1 LRVVV
6 DARLVTYQRAGIGTY
21 LLSLLASLRDVVGR
35 EQLLVLISRRDP
47 DVVRRL
53 PDLPTRAIW
62 TPPHHRLEQ
71 VALPLELAAIRGD
84 VYHAPDFIPPF
95 VRRVPAVVTIHDL
108 AFLKWPELLTA
119 QSRRYYGQVAR
130 AVRSA
135 DRVIAVSTRTRDDLV
150 ELVDAPARR
159 IDVVYEAADARF
171 RPADGAAVAEVRRRL
186 GLPERYFLFVGTR
199 EPRKNLRRLLEAYAL
214 VADDLEAPDLVIAGR
229 VGWID
234 EDLEGQATILGVGAR
249 VHFTGGVADEDLPA
263 LYSGAVAFVLPSIYE
278 GFGLP
283 TLEAMACE
291 TPVIASTGGSL
302 PEIVGDAGL
311 LVDPFNV
318 SALAAALGRIWREP
332 GLRGEMVERGRAR
345 ASQFSWRRAAEETLD
360 VYRRAA

>member
-21 LLSLLASLRDVVGR
+21 LLSLLASLADLLGR
-35 EQLLVLISRRDP
+35 EQLLVLKSRKGP
-47 DVVRRL
+47 DLLGRL
-53 PDLPTRAIW
+53 GLPTRALL

-71 VALPLELAAIRGD
+71 LALPLELATIRCD

-135 DRVIAVSTRTRDDLV
+135 ERVIAVSARTRDDLI
-150 ELVDAPARR
+150 ELVDAPAHR
-159 IDVVYEAADARF
+159 IDVVYEAADERF
-171 RPADGAAVAEVRRRL
+171 RPADPAAVAAVRARL
-186 GLPERYFLFVGTR
+186 ALPERYFLFVGTR
-199 EPRKNLRRLLEAYAL
+199 EPRKNLRRLLQAQAL
-214 VADDLEAPDLVIAGR
+214 LADEPGSPDLVIAGR
-229 VGWID
+229 PGWLS
-234 EDLEGQATILGVGAR
+234 EDLEGHAQRLGIARR
-249 VHFTGGVADEDLPA
+249 VHFTGGVGEDDLPA
-263 LYSGAVAFVLPSIYE
+263 LYSGATAFVLPSIYE

-283 TLEAMACE
+283 TLEAMACQ

-302 PEIVGDAGL
+302 PEVVGDAAL
-311 LVDPFNV
+311 LIDPFDV
-318 SALAAALGRIWREP
+318 IGLAAAMRRLWQEPALRE
-332 GLRGEMVERGRAR
+332 EMVGRGRAR
-345 ASQFSWRRAAEETLD
+345 AGQFSWRRAAEETLD